1 MILRDYKGYIE
12 AVNHGIKPIMGISIP
27 DKNYAMY
34 KEIAESFEN
43 GWLDLKR
50 LENKYNYPLTSI
62 TKDILDQW
70 EKAGVIIQK
79 SGKIILTKAGQFWF
93 VNLSQLLQE
102 YIKLTILF
110 NESSFQEE
118 MAG

>member
-1 MILRDYKGYIE
+1 M
-12 AVNHGIKPIMGISIP
+12 
-27 DKNYAMY
+27 
-34 KEIAESFEN
+34 
-43 GWLDLKR
+43 
-50 LENKYNYPLTSI
+50 
-62 TKDILDQW
+62 TKDVLNQW
-70 EKAGVIIQK
+70 EKAGVILQQ

-110 NESSFQEE
+110 NKDNFQSE